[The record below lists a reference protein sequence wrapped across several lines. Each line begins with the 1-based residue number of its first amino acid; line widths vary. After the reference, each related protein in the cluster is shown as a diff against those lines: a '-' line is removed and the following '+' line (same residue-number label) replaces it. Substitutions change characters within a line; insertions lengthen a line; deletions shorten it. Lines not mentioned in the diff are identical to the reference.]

1 MAVLGVG
8 CGAQICENVLFGRG
22 KLERY
27 SGCVIKQMCATDQ
40 GETPTFVNLL
50 SKICFSKQSLI
61 KSIILSSEICFFYVI
76 KIYLFDANEA

>member
-1 MAVLGVG
+1 MPV
-8 CGAQICENVLFGRG
+8 
-22 KLERY
+22 
-27 SGCVIKQMCATDQ
+27 
-40 GETPTFVNLL
+40 FVNLL